1 MGFFFSRSVS
11 RSPSDRWTRG
21 GPTTQTPPGWRW
33 KAWSLRGWR
42 GRSLSRSLTWTL
54 LPWRGSLGARHD
66 LTRRLAFLCH
76 VIFFFINYHD
86 AKGPGWALVDV
97 SKDCVLQDSVDE
109 LLFIIYTKAYYY
121 TVFLLLFFLFVFFN
135 IHHVKFRFSSF
146 YMCHVTILFC
156 YYLLST

>member
-1 MGFFFSRSVS
+1 M
-11 RSPSDRWTRG
+11 
-21 GPTTQTPPGWRW
+21 
-33 KAWSLRGWR
+33 
-42 GRSLSRSLTWTL
+42 
-54 LPWRGSLGARHD
+54 
-66 LTRRLAFLCH
+66 
-76 VIFFFINYHD
+76 IFFFINYHD